1 MCLTCSQNNEDA
13 CMTGEDLNAGASSG
27 RWDYK
32 GNWMTGSNRVLYAIS
47 RILALIQVN
56 KKKFATFWTDPIC
69 FKILLKNI
77 L

>member
-32 GNWMTGSNRVLYAIS
+32 GNWMTGSNRVLCAIS

-56 KKKFATFWTDPIC
+56 KKKNLQHFEQ
-69 FKILLKNI
+69 ILFVLKYC
-77 L
+77 